1 MIPLHVTAHL
11 LETVSLRSPLHL
23 DALLTW
29 AASIEEQRPS
39 PISGEPLARIEIPI
53 QRDQSDRFWLC
64 SQGFCG
70 VERSETRY
78 KNMRAPWH
86 EQARL
91 GNGKVKRID
100 ITSGIDK
107 GMRFP
112 YEVQHLTGNKI
123 EWWCLG
129 DRDAILALLSRVRYV
144 GRFRGSGKGKLDF
157 YRREPWTVEP
167 CEPWDG
173 FPIMRDGKP
182 LRPLPSDYPGLI
194 EPQFGF
200 TNIDPPYWDRSKVQL
215 CAVPEV
221 A

>member
-1 MIPLHVTAHL
+1 MTPLHVTAHL

-64 SQGFCG
+64 SQGFCR
-70 VERSETRY
+70 VERSEIRH
-78 KNMRAPWH
+78 KNWRAPWH
-86 EQARL
+86 EYARL
-91 GNGKVKRID
+91 GDGKAKRFD
-100 ITSGIDK
+100 ITSGVNK
-107 GMRFP
+107 GVRVP

-129 DRDAILALLSRVRYV
+129 ERDAILALLSRVRYV

-167 CEPWDG
+167 CETWDG
-173 FPIMRDGKP
+173 FPVMRAGKP
-182 LRPLPSDYPGLI
+182 LRPLPADYPGLS
-194 EPQFGF
+194 EPPMGF
-200 TNIDPPYWDRSKVQL
+200 TNLEPPYWDRSRVEL